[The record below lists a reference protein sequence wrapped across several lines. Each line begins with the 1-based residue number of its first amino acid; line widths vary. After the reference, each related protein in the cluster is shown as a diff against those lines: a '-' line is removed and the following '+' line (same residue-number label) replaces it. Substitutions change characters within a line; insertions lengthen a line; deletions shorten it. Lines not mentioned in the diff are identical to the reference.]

1 MRVVLGPPAS
11 GKTARA
17 VSLVREGPAGACLA
31 VLPSFGARCQF
42 LIRLVGEGGG
52 VLRPPVFSIDGL
64 ARRVL
69 EGSGLTRI
77 GKGQVRLIL
86 ASLMRRLE
94 REGRITRLA
103 PSRAGAGAVAATA
116 AALAELKWGAVE
128 PAHFAAAAA
137 RRLRDRPLYAEL
149 ATVYAEYSRLLE
161 ERSLVDPEGWTWL
174 LAASLSRGPTGPL
187 ADACRV
193 VFDGFRLLT
202 PSQAALLASLERTG
216 LEVHLFLPETAGRA
230 PALPGLSME
239 DLSLERLEP
248 RGSPNLLT
256 YTAATVWEE
265 ARAAAAWARRLLSE
279 GVGTGRIAFIVRKRE
294 EYAVPLASACE
305 EYGVPLLAPEDV
317 PPVLLA
323 PLRAVA
329 SGWGREAVLACAYAA
344 LDPTDAAVLRD
355 AAERR
360 GVLGGRVE
368 WESAVRMHPGAAEP
382 WGRLLRV
389 LEPLSPDGPAPL
401 ARWVEALRG
410 ALRGFAG
417 PGRAALAEAEAA
429 LDLLEEALG
438 VPGAAEVY
446 AEEFLAVAKETLAE
460 RTPAGMGVRVLS
472 PEDAAPLRLAGAW
485 VLGVTEGT
493 YPWGRSEG
501 PLFSGRDREL
511 LREEGVRLR
520 LPAEEREEEEILF
533 RLTATRGEASV
544 LSVPSIGQDGR
555 PAAPSHLLETL
566 GAAELHAPVPPS
578 WLTYAA
584 EEAGWAAGQQEPP
597 SVETPRILRRS
608 SHGAWVERQRERAP
622 GETPWD
628 GRLTASWVR
637 PFLESAFFTREF
649 SVHELCDYAICP
661 MRFFLQRALGL
672 EETEEPALGLSRKEA
687 GILLHEVLA
696 EVFRSVR
703 GIYGEIDAGA
713 LVAEALA
720 LLAKRGE
727 EWASGRVHP
736 DAVRTDVRSFAGLLE
751 RALAAELA
759 SLSAAHPQARVLAG
773 EVAFGHG
780 RGGGRE
786 AGPLLVDGVGIA
798 GRMDRVDEAPEGL
811 LVTDYKLSTAP
822 RRGEIQDGRD
832 PQALLYV
839 LALERVL
846 WPGKRV
852 KRVRYRVLRRNEAV
866 EADVGAADR
875 ERWAGQVAS
884 WLRGIRGGEFGSRPE
899 GRDRCRRCPARGLC
913 RTKWD
918 LLEVLEE

>member
-17 VSLVREGPAGACLA
+17 VSLVGEGPAGACLA
-31 VLPSFGARCQF
+31 VLPSLGARRQF
-42 LIRLVGEGGG
+42 LIRLLGEGGG
-52 VLRPPVFSIDGL
+52 VLRPPVFSIDEL

-69 EGSGLTRI
+69 EDSGLTRI

-94 REGRITRLA
+94 REGRIAGLA
-103 PSRAGAGAVAATA
+103 PSRAGAGAVAAA
-116 AALAELKWGAVE
+116 ATALAELKWGAVE
-128 PAHFAAAAA
+128 PAHFAAAVA
-137 RRLRDRPLYAEL
+137 RCLQDRPLHAEL

-174 LAASLSRGPTGPL
+174 LATSLSRGLTGPL
-187 ADACRV
+187 ADARRV

-202 PSQAALLASLERTG
+202 PSQAALLASLGRTG
-216 LEVHLFLPETAGRA
+216 LDVHLFLPEVAGRA
-230 PALPGLSME
+230 PALSALGTE

-248 RGSPNLLT
+248 RGSLNLFIR
-256 YTAATVWEE
+256 TAATVWEE

-279 GVGTGRIAFIVRKRE
+279 GVGTGRIAFIVRDRG
-294 EYAVPLASACE
+294 EYAIPLASACA

-344 LDPTDAAVLRD
+344 LDPADAALLRD

-360 GVLGGRVE
+360 GVLGGRAE
-368 WESAVRMHPGAAEP
+368 WESAVRMHPGAAKP

-389 LEPLSPDGPAPL
+389 LEPLSLDGPAPPG
-401 ARWVEALRG
+401 RWVEGLRG

-417 PGRAALAEAEAA
+417 PGRTALAEAEAA
-429 LDLLEEALG
+429 LDLLEEALD

-446 AEEFLAVAKETLAE
+446 AEEFLAVAKDTLAE
-460 RTPAGMGVRVLS
+460 RMPAGMGVRVLS

-485 VLGVTEGT
+485 ALGVVEGT
-493 YPWGRSEG
+493 YPRRGSEG
-501 PLFSGRDREL
+501 PLFSEREREL
-511 LREEGVRLR
+511 LRKEGIRLR
-520 LPAEEREEEEILF
+520 LAAEEREEEEILF
-533 RLTATRGEASV
+533 RLTATRGETNV
-544 LSVPSIGQDGR
+544 LSMPSIAQDGR
-555 PAAPSHLLETL
+555 AAAPSHLLETL
-566 GAAELHAPVPPS
+566 GAAELHAPVSPS

-584 EEAGWAAGQQEPP
+584 EEAGWAAGRQEPP

-628 GRLTASWVR
+628 GTLTAPWVR
-637 PFLESAFFTREF
+637 ALLGNTFFTREF
-649 SVHELCDYAICP
+649 SVGELCDYAICP
-661 MRFFLQRALGL
+661 MGFFLEHALGL
-672 EETEEPALGLSRKEA
+672 EEIEEPALGLSRKEA

-696 EVFRSVR
+696 EVFRGVT
-703 GIYGEIDAGA
+703 GTYGEVDAGA

-736 DAVRTDVRSFAGLLE
+736 DTVRSDVRSLAGLLE

-759 SLSAAHPQARVLAG
+759 VLSATHPQARVLAR
-773 EVAFGHG
+773 EAAFGHG
-780 RGGGRE
+780 RGGGCE
-786 AGPLLVDGVGIA
+786 AEPLLVGGVGIA

-822 RRGEIQDGRD
+822 KKKEIQDGRD

-852 KRVRYRVLRRNEAV
+852 KRVRYRVLRKDEPV
-866 EADVGAADR
+866 EADVEAADR
-875 ERWAGQVAS
+875 ERWAGRVAS
-884 WLRGIRGGEFGSRPE
+884 WLEGIRDGEFGGRPE
-899 GRDRCRRCPARGLC
+899 GRDRCRHCLARGLC

-918 LLEVLEE
+918 LLEALEE